1 MFIQLLNI
9 IAPVAI
15 AAAIG
20 FFWQRKGPGFDIKLV
35 SALVTNVGT
44 PCLVFSTLATVEIE
58 RDAFI
63 EMAAATTVTLLSFLA
78 IAALVFRL
86 TGVSQKTFLPS
97 MVFANTGNMGL
108 PLCLFAFGA
117 DGLALAITYFTI
129 HLILLFTV
137 GELVSAGNF
146 ALGKLLRQPVLY
158 AVLAA
163 LVFLI
168 GGYGVPVWI
177 DNTTTLLGNFTIPLM
192 LITLGVSLA
201 GMEIGGFKRSL
212 LIAILRLAMGF
223 VVGIS
228 AAELFGLEGMARGVL
243 IVQSTMPVAVFNYL
257 FAVRNDNSPSEV
269 AGVVVLSTAI
279 AAIILP
285 ALLWFVLQ

>member
-285 ALLWFVLQ
+285 ALLWFVLH